1 MKHVISVY
9 KYICDLVRQQKNDV
23 KSIKNTNR
31 LKTQT
36 EGIKSFCFNS
46 PTFPSIPPT
55 HLCHCQIDFNAAS
68 NDFCVC
74 VLCWFWCWRWCRQ
87 HFLYYHHKRRRT
99 APPSVPPPTP
109 HPLTLDMSSPYFAMA
124 ITCSCSNIYRRLV
137 WIAPCKDVNHI
148 LIQIHGK
155 SLQHGYLNAQPY
167 VEFRTT

>member
-1 MKHVISVY
+1 MFQLTHLPIHPSHTSLPLSDRFQRSVE
-9 KYICDLVRQQKNDV
+9 
-23 KSIKNTNR
+23 R
-31 LKTQT
+31 LLCLCFMLILMLTLMSTAFFILSPQT
-36 EGIKSFCFNS
+36 
-46 PTFPSIPPT
+46 PT
-55 HLCHCQIDFNAAS
+55 HCSAL
-68 NDFCVC
+68 
-74 VLCWFWCWRWCRQ
+74 R
-87 HFLYYHHKRRRT
+87 
-99 APPSVPPPTP
+99 PPPTP